1 MELYHERLAMGKRK
15 ADLYFVLDVI
25 MLFRPGIIRPSDPY
39 PSNSNAMF
47 KSYFTIAG
55 RNLLRNKG
63 YSAINI
69 GGLAAGMTISM
80 LIVLWMWDELTF
92 DSYHEN
98 RSRIVRVMQ
107 HQTVDGKVASQ
118 FAVPMPLEAA
128 IRNTFSDDFTH
139 ISLVSWV
146 GGHILSTEEKNISQL
161 GTFVQASFPE
171 IISLRMVS
179 GPKDAMHDPSAIILS
194 ASAATAL
201 FGAKDPINQTVR
213 IDDTM
218 DFKVT
223 GVYEDLPVSS
233 SFHDAAFLASWDVY
247 TASYD
252 WLKRSAHQWDNNSF
266 QLFALLAPGADVD
279 AVSEKIKMV
288 RADNAGPER
297 FKPEVFLHPMSD
309 WHLRSEWKNGVKTG
323 GSIQMVW
330 LFGTIG
336 VFVLLL
342 ACINFMNLSTARS
355 EKRAKEVGIR
365 MSIGSRRSQLINQ
378 FLTESFFVVS
388 IAFLISIL
396 LVLLSLPWFN
406 LLAGKQI
413 SIPWSNPMVWAACL
427 AFVMIT
433 SLVAGSYPALFL
445 SSFRPVKVLKGTF
458 KAGRLSSVPRK
469 TLVVLQFTVSVALV
483 IGTILVYQQIE
494 FTKNRPVG
502 FEPEGLIM
510 IQMRSPEFY
519 GKYDVLRE
527 AFNKSGGVDEMS
539 MSSSPLTG
547 IWQNSGGFR
556 WQGKDPNS
564 QSADFGTIWITP
576 EYGKT
581 VNWSIKKGRDF
592 SRDFGTD
599 STAAILNQA
608 AVDFIN
614 VPDPMGME
622 IKWRDKTFR
631 VIGIVNDMVVES
643 PYRPVRQNIYLMN
656 SEHANWINIRL
667 NPSRSMSES
676 LALIEKVYKQHI
688 TSAPFDYQFV
698 NDVYRKK
705 FDAEERIGKLA
716 YVFSALAVMISCLG
730 LVGLASYVAEQ
741 RIKEIGIRKI
751 HGASVVQL
759 WSMLSGDF
767 LVLVVMACVMA
778 IPLSYFYMADWLQKY
793 PYHVGIS
800 WTVFALAGA
809 GALLVTLATV
819 SYQAVKAAVLNP
831 VKALRSE

>member
-279 AVSEKIKMV
+279 VVSEKIKMV

>member
-1 MELYHERLAMGKRK
+1 MTYPKPPSWALTFFRWFCHPGLANSIEGDLMELYHERLAMGKRK

-279 AVSEKIKMV
+279 VVSEKIKMV

-413 SIPWSNPMVWAACL
+413 SIPWSNPVVWAACL

-581 VNWSIKKGRDF
+581 VNWSIKKG
-592 SRDFGTD
+592 
-599 STAAILNQA
+599 
-608 AVDFIN
+608 
-614 VPDPMGME
+614 
-622 IKWRDKTFR
+622 
-631 VIGIVNDMVVES
+631 
-643 PYRPVRQNIYLMN
+643 
-656 SEHANWINIRL
+656 
-667 NPSRSMSES
+667 
-676 LALIEKVYKQHI
+676 
-688 TSAPFDYQFV
+688 
-698 NDVYRKK
+698 
-705 FDAEERIGKLA
+705 
-716 YVFSALAVMISCLG
+716 
-730 LVGLASYVAEQ
+730 
-741 RIKEIGIRKI
+741 
-751 HGASVVQL
+751 
-759 WSMLSGDF
+759 
-767 LVLVVMACVMA
+767 
-778 IPLSYFYMADWLQKY
+778 
-793 PYHVGIS
+793 
-800 WTVFALAGA
+800 
-809 GALLVTLATV
+809 
-819 SYQAVKAAVLNP
+819 
-831 VKALRSE
+831 

>member
-47 KSYFTIAG
+47 RSYFTIAG

-266 QLFALLAPGADVD
+266 QLFGLLTPGADVD
-279 AVSEKIKMV
+279 VVSEKIKMV

-336 VFVLLL
+336 IFVLLL

-413 SIPWSNPMVWAACL
+413 SIPWSNPVVWAACL

-778 IPLSYFYMADWLQKY
+778 IPLSYYYMADWLQKY